1 GTTMNFL
8 VILITLVV
16 NYLWLKDVDR
26 FDDAWFFRFRRRV
39 EGLAGRLGEEFP
51 LGWFASLLLVY
62 ALPLVVLWLLLS
74 ALNGSMLGLP
84 LMLLHILVL
93 LIALD
98 RTQPGQLARDFLSY
112 WYRGDVSECARWVE
126 QELAVPGDV
135 SLSDEDS
142 ISRFFSKQLVYR
154 FFERL
159 FVMFFWYLLAGPLG
173 VLFSYIS
180 YQLRDSHR
188 EDQDLD
194 EVDFINLVIS
204 LLEWLPVRLLAL
216 TFSLAGNFVQCF
228 ERIKQSFWSF
238 SRDAESADML
248 YGYASCALSGMGS
261 VGEAATDAPAQ
272 EESAEIRR
280 RRQHALEV
288 EALQAL
294 LERSQAIWLA
304 LLAVATILPLA

>member
-1 GTTMNFL
+1 MKFL
-8 VILITLVV
+8 VILIALVV
-16 NYLWLKDVDR
+16 NYLWLKDFDR
-26 FDDAWFFRFRRRV
+26 FDDGWFFRFRRRI
-39 EGLAGRLGEEFP
+39 EGLPGRLGEGFP
-51 LGWFASLLLVY
+51 LGWFAGLLLVY
-62 ALPLVVLWLLLS
+62 ALPLAVLWLLLL
-74 ALNGSMLGLP
+74 ALDGRMLGLP
-84 LMLLHILVL
+84 LMLLHIFVL

-112 WYRGDVSECARWVE
+112 WYRGDVSECARWME
-126 QELAVPGDV
+126 QELTVPDDV

-188 EDQDLD
+188 KDQELD

-204 LLEWLPVRLLAL
+204 LLEWIPLRLLAL

-228 ERIKQSFWSF
+228 ERVKQSFWSF
-238 SRDAESADML
+238 SRDAEAADML
-248 YGYASCALSGMGS
+248 YGYASCALPGMVAS
-261 VGEAATDAPAQ
+261 AGEAATETPAQ
-272 EESAEIRR
+272 EESEEISR
-280 RRQHALEV
+280 RRQQAQEI

-304 LLAVATILPLA
+304 LLAAVTILPLA

>member
-1 GTTMNFL
+1 MKFL
-8 VILITLVV
+8 VILIALVV

-26 FDDAWFFRFRRRV
+26 FNDAWFFRFRRRV
-39 EGLAGRLGEEFP
+39 EGLARRLGEEFP
-51 LGWFASLLLVY
+51 RRWFAGLLLVY
-62 ALPLVVLWLLLS
+62 ALPLTVLWLLLS
-74 ALNGSMLGLP
+74 ALDGRMLSLP

-98 RTQPGQLARDFLSY
+98 RTQPGQLARDFLGH
-112 WYRGDVSECARWVE
+112 WYRGDVSECARWLRR
-126 QELAVPGDV
+126 ELVVPGDV
-135 SLSDEDS
+135 SLGDADS

-159 FVMFFWYLLAGPLG
+159 FVMFFWYFLAGPLG

-188 EDQDLD
+188 EDQELD

-204 LLEWLPVRLLAL
+204 LLEWIPLRLLAI

-228 ERIKQSFWSF
+228 ERVKQSFWSF
-238 SRDAESADML
+238 SREAEAADML
-248 YGYASCALSGMGS
+248 YGYAGCALSGRVAGAE
-261 VGEAATDAPAQ
+261 EADTEVPAPEA
-272 EESAEIRR
+272 SAEIRR
-280 RRQHALEV
+280 RRQQALEI

-304 LLAVATILPLA
+304 LLAVVTILPLA